1 MAVTSLESLL
11 AQKKIDPNEKV
22 TARIHVSRLGET
34 IEVTFKRLTYKKY
47 KYFKQSALVGKRG
60 EETFD
65 IDKYRNSVVLDCLLD
80 PDFSKK
86 EFLDSF
92 GAPNGEV
99 GLNMIFLPGELVAI
113 GEIILRESG
122 FDDKPFQP
130 GVSDD
135 EESTED

>member
-11 AQKKIDPNEKV
+11 AQKKIDPYEKL
-22 TARIHVSRLGET
+22 TARIYVSRLGET
-34 IEVTFKRLTYKKY
+34 IEITFKRLTYQKY
-47 KYFKQSALVGKRG
+47 KYFKKSALVGKRG

-65 IDKYRNSVVLDCLLD
+65 IDKYRNGVVLDCLLD

-99 GLNMIFLPGELVAI
+99 GLNMVFLPGEIVTI

-122 FDDKPFQP
+122 FDDKPFQS
-130 GVSDD
+130 GVSDN
-135 EESTED
+135 EESAED

>member
-11 AQKKIDPNEKV
+11 AQKKIDPNEKL
-22 TARIHVSRLGET
+22 TARIYVSRLGEA
-34 IEVTFKRLTYKKY
+34 IEITFKRLTYKKY
-47 KYFKQSALVGKRG
+47 KYFKQAALVGKRG

-65 IDKYRNSVVLDCLLD
+65 IDKYRNGVVLDCLID

-92 GAPNGEV
+92 GAANGEV

-113 GEIILRESG
+113 GEVILRESG
-122 FDDKPFQP
+122 FDDKPFQS

-135 EESTED
+135 EETSEN